1 MSPVAELST
10 HGNGSNPT
18 QFATDESD
26 CDTSRS
32 AREAY
37 EALAVRYQE
46 HQLRV
51 SRTVDLLELS
61 QRELVNLVV
70 SVVRNEGPIHA
81 EEVARRVREAFGL
94 GRTGRRI
101 LQSVSEALRWAF
113 RNGTLIPEGDFWVPS
128 GATLQKPRNR
138 RDAASSLRRHD
149 RIAPQEY
156 RLAIRS
162 ALRESVSASK
172 DELTSIVARVLGFDR
187 NGNGLDSAISEQIDW
202 MMQGGEIRDVAGRLE
217 NAN

>member
-1 MSPVAELST
+1 V
-10 HGNGSNPT
+10 
-18 QFATDESD
+18 
-26 CDTSRS
+26 
-32 AREAY
+32 
-37 EALAVRYQE
+37 ALAVPYQE

-70 SVVRNEGPIHA
+70 NVVRNEGPIHS

-101 LQSVSEALRWAF
+101 LESVGDALRSAF
-113 RNGTLIPEGDFWVPS
+113 RNGTLTPEGDFWFPR

-138 RDAASSLRRHD
+138 RDAAPSLRRHD

-156 RLAIRS
+156 RLANRS
-162 ALRESVSASK
+162 ALRECVSASK
-172 DELTSIVARVLGFDR
+172 DELTSVVARVLGFDR
-187 NGNGLDSAISEQIDW
+187 NGNGLDSAIAEQIDW
-202 MMQGGEIRDVAGRLE
+202 MVQGGEIRDLGKSLE
-217 NAN
+217 NTNS